1 MTSTPPTI
9 PVSLRVSAAPIA
21 LRPSWIR
28 AEWVKFRDLR
38 RSRQLLVVTLIA
50 GAVSAVLL
58 VLTIPAT
65 RGAPLSETST
75 EDVLSA
81 SVLGVDA
88 AAAVLVVLAAW
99 FAGVEFRTG
108 AITETLL
115 RARRRSGIV
124 AAKAV
129 VIGAASTVAAI
140 ATAVAVTIS
149 GTLLAATLAGADWSE
164 ALAVAGSPGHLRLA
178 FGSTF
183 LPVIYSLLAVFG
195 AVVFRS
201 VTGGVLTP
209 LALLVGSMLAGWLPD
224 GLASVLRPLLPLG
237 NVHNISGVAE
247 AGGTEYIGV
256 LPALLV
262 LVAWVIGGAV
272 LAAWRLRRQDF

>member
-1 MTSTPPTI
+1 MTTTPPTT
-9 PVSLRVSAAPIA
+9 PVPPRASAAPITA
-21 LRPSWIR
+21 RPSWIR
-28 AEWVKFRDLR
+28 AEWVKFCDLR
-38 RSRQLLVVTLIA
+38 RSRQLLIVTLIA

-99 FAGVEFRTG
+99 YAGVEFRTG

-140 ATAVAVTIS
+140 ATAVTVTIS

-164 ALAVAGSPGHLRLA
+164 VLAVAGGSCHLRLA
-178 FGSTF
+178 FGSTL
-183 LPVIYSLLAVFG
+183 LPIVYSLLAVFG
-195 AVVFRS
+195 AVAFRS

-209 LALLVGSMLAGWLPD
+209 LTLLLGSMLAGWLPD
-224 GLASVLRPLLPLG
+224 ALASVLRPLLPVG
-237 NVHNISGVAE
+237 AVHNISGVAE
-247 AGGTEYIGV
+247 AGGTEYIGA
-256 LPALLV
+256 LPALVILI
-262 LVAWVIGGAV
+262 AWVVCGAV
-272 LAAWRLRRQDF
+272 LATWQLRRQDF